1 MSAKSYEQHEF
12 GQLIPKMLSKQFSEL
27 HASIEQSGVLQPIK
41 LYQDKV
47 LDGWNRYNAVQD
59 IQSNG
64 RTVPGVVKF
73 EQFEG
78 TAEQALQYVLSTNL
92 ARRHIAEDKRV
103 KLALSIRKQMEKLK
117 PEATSEELD
126 AEAAAQAG
134 TSKRTVQRATEV
146 ERKAPAEV
154 TEAMKEGKIKPSTAL
169 KLAGADPKKAKKA
182 IEKAAKK
189 GKASKS
195 DVKEAT
201 GVKDVKGRSVPKKL
215 HSVFEAA
222 DILDDQVEQL
232 KGIMRKLKQVSDD
245 YPGCYTQTIIRNLD
259 SVMSVLKA
267 EQAAWICKACDATG
281 EAADGAK
288 KCNVCKGRGWHPFA
302 SGNEPKY
309 D

>member
-1 MSAKSYEQHEF
+1 MSEKSYEQHEF
-12 GQLIPKMLSKQFSEL
+12 GKLIPKMSAKQFSEL
-27 HASIEQSGVLQPIK
+27 YASIEDIGVQQPIM
-41 LYQDKV
+41 LYEGQI
-47 LDGWNRYNAVQD
+47 LDGWQRYTAVD
-59 IQSNG
+59 EIIEAG
-64 RTVPGVVKF
+64 GKVPGVVKF
-73 EQFEG
+73 NNYEG
-78 TAEQALQYVLSTNL
+78 TREQALKYVLSTI
-92 ARRHIAEDKRV
+92 ARRHIPDDKRV
-103 KLALSIRKQMEKLK
+103 KLALSIRKQLEKLK
-117 PEATSEELD
+117 PEASGEELD

-146 ERKAPAEV
+146 ERKAPKEV
-154 TEAMKEGKIKPSTAL
+154 TDAMKEGKIKPSTAL
-169 KLAGADPKKAKKA
+169 KLAGADPKKAKQA

-189 GKASKS
+189 GKASKK

-201 GVKDVKGRSVPKKL
+201 GVKDVKGRAVPKKL

-267 EQAAWICKACDATG
+267 EQAAWICKACEATG
-281 EAADGAK
+281 ETADGGK